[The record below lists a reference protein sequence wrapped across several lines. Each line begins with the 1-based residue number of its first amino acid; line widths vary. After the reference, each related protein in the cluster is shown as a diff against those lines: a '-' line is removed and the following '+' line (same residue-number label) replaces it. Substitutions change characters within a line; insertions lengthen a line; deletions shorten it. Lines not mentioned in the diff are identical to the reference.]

1 VDLEGVMDRIHDKIM
16 CTLFR
21 TDIKVETDTTDLDES
36 IETDSLSE
44 ELPQPNKQ
52 TWLTDR
58 IIEIYRT
65 Q

>member
-1 VDLEGVMDRIHDKIM
+1 MDRIHDKIM

-21 TDIKVETDTTDLDES
+21 NDIKVETDTTDLDES